1 MSGGLRC
8 SEHISGTLRSDRR
21 VLTVTG
27 VGSTVTCAHSG
38 FPSGQSIKTTE
49 SMKMNLLRQVQVQ
62 NTHRRAAP
70 AVADLTVL
78 SALSLAALC
87 EDRGLATPV

>member
-8 SEHISGTLRSDRR
+8 SEHISGALRSDRR
-21 VLTVTG
+21 ILTVTG
-27 VGSTVTCAHSG
+27 VGNTVTCAHSG

-62 NTHRRAAP
+62 NTHKASSSRSGGS
-70 AVADLTVL
+70 DG
-78 SALSLAALC
+78 ALSSELSSS
-87 EDRGLATPV
+87 V

>member
-1 MSGGLRC
+1 MLRTYVF
-8 SEHISGTLRSDRR
+8 GTYGALRSDRR

-27 VGSTVTCAHSG
+27 VGNTVTCAHSG

-62 NTHRRAAP
+62 NTHKASSSRSGGS
-70 AVADLTVL
+70 DG
-78 SALSLAALC
+78 ALSSELSSS
-87 EDRGLATPV
+87 V